1 MSQASKVLVVGSGTI
16 GLRTA
21 LELLRKN
28 VSVSLRS
35 PRHPLHPSTCSM
47 GAGGLWMPYK
57 CEDARMDKWALQTL
71 DELMPMAAGTA
82 GSTGDSAVEIVP
94 AVMLKRHH
102 HGPKMQDFL
111 AKDYDGGGGGNSPLP
126 AWTKDS
132 RLAFQHLTVEML
144 WWQNEIFQLRIP
156 SQAELVEAG
165 YLYAW
170 LFNPPIVDA
179 PRMLQS
185 MLTEVQLHPY
195 TLDVNVETGVEYE
208 SLEEMVEDA
217 KEGGYDAVVNCTG
230 LGSSKLCGDE
240 DSMVGGRGVL
250 LHYDRTCER
259 RADVHGGR
267 SMPNDVVILTEEAP
281 WGSDT
286 DACYIIPR
294 GDVLVVGGSFHREDT
309 HAEVRPMEKK
319 RLMQNAHLMG
329 IDTEKSPIVDEWT
342 GFRPHRPSI
351 RLEIDKHAG
360 ISEGIQV
367 VHNYGHGGSGW
378 TVFVGA
384 AKQVAALLGHGDKQ

>member
-1 MSQASKVLVVGSGTI
+1 
-16 GLRTA
+16 
-21 LELLRKN
+21 

-57 CEDARMDKWALQTL
+57 CDDARMDKWALQTL

-94 AVMLKRHH
+94 TVMLKRYH

-179 PRMLQS
+179 PRMLQVRS
-185 MLTEVQLHPY
+185 IALLYILLIIVYIYKTHSISHIFMMILNILLNCY
-195 TLDVNVETGVEYE
+195 VEY
-208 SLEEMVEDA
+208 VNR
-217 KEGGYDAVVNCTG
+217 GAVT
-230 LGSSKLCGDE
+230 
-240 DSMVGGRGVL
+240 SMYIG
-250 LHYDRTCER
+250 CE
-259 RADVHGGR
+259 
-267 SMPNDVVILTEEAP
+267 
-281 WGSDT
+281 
-286 DACYIIPR
+286 C
-294 GDVLVVGGSFHREDT
+294 
-309 HAEVRPMEKK
+309 
-319 RLMQNAHLMG
+319 
-329 IDTEKSPIVDEWT
+329 
-342 GFRPHRPSI
+342 
-351 RLEIDKHAG
+351 
-360 ISEGIQV
+360 
-367 VHNYGHGGSGW
+367 
-378 TVFVGA
+378 
-384 AKQVAALLGHGDKQ
+384 